1 MRSFALSVL
10 AVTGCSQILGIG
22 DFHTSSSST
31 DASHVDVGAPDAC
44 VQFSSLIDVCAQPF
58 GSAIYITGSATYT
71 TDAHVLD
78 VDGMTIMTSHVLVQ
92 AAGAEPID
100 IVLADS
106 FAIEPGATLTVTGS
120 NAFGVVAPHAIDIEG
135 LLDASAGGAGSRG
148 SDGCSTQAGAIG
160 ITVGD
165 NGAGGGGGGL
175 QGNGGSGLATNSAAA
190 SAGGVPATCPLSPL
204 GGCPGGGGGGS
215 AMLGLS
221 HGGPGGGAVYV
232 ASGVGI
238 TVGASGGINAGG
250 GGGTLGE
257 PLGGGGGGG
266 GAGGT
271 IMIETASLTVMGV
284 IAANGG
290 GGGGAGGTGLSAM
303 AQAGSDGQLGAVGA
317 KGGSSVE
324 GSGGDGGWRDMPDGA
339 TSNGTAKNSGGGGGG
354 VGYVIVVGTIAPGA
368 GSNAFSP
375 AALPHC
381 P

>member
-22 DFHTSSSST
+22 DLHSSSSAT
-31 DASHVDVGAPDAC
+31 DAGHDSGPADAC
-44 VQFSSLIDVCAQPF
+44 VQFSSLIDTCAQPF

-71 TDAHVLD
+71 TDSHVLD

-106 FAIEPGATLTVTGS
+106 FAIEPGATLTVSGS

-135 LLDASAGGAGSRG
+135 LLDASVGGAGSRG
-148 SDGCSTQAGAIG
+148 SDGCGTQAGAIG

-165 NGAGGGGGGL
+165 NGAGGGGAGM
-175 QGNGGSGLATNSAAA
+175 QGNGGSGVATNTAAA

-232 ASGVGI
+232 ASGIGI
-238 TVGASGGINAGG
+238 TVGASGGINVGG
-250 GGGTLGE
+250 GGGTAGE

-266 GAGGT
+266 GAGGSIILEAAT
-271 IMIETASLTVMGV
+271 LTVTGTM
-284 IAANGG
+284 AANGG
-290 GGGGAGGTGLSAM
+290 GGGGAGGTDLNAM
-303 AQAGSDGQLGAVGA
+303 AVAGSDGQLGALAA
-317 KGGSSVE
+317 KGGSSTQ

-339 TSNGTAKNSGGGGGG
+339 PSASTSKNSGGGGGG
-354 VGYVIVVGTIAPGA
+354 VGYIILLGTLAPDA
-368 GSNAFSP
+368 GSSSFSP
-375 AALPHC
+375 SPLPHC